1 MMEVSVAAALTVT
14 SMHALPGAGHAKA
27 QIMATRK
34 ESGRKLVTMN
44 LEMRAH
50 TFFQSTA
57 LKLVQRPLAAPP
69 LPPPLSLGC
78 SLIGSQ
84 V

>member
-1 MMEVSVAAALTVT
+1 
-14 SMHALPGAGHAKA
+14 
-27 QIMATRK
+27 
-34 ESGRKLVTMN
+34 
-44 LEMRAH
+44 
-50 TFFQSTA
+50 